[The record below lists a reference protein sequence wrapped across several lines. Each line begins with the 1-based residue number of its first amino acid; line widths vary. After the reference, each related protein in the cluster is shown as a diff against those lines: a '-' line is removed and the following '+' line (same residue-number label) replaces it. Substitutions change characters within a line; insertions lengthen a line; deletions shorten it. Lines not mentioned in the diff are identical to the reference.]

1 MPHAQLARGLFAS
14 FSHYYPRDDE
24 KAVLYLTKA
33 AKQGMPMAQFYLAL
47 MYQRG
52 RGVEQSNEQAL
63 HWNMLAAEQGY
74 PDAEYAMSRMAELGI
89 GVTADK
95 AWSMMWLDRAAHHGD
110 AAGAIFDGHG
120 LSGRKIGPA
129 GLACCGGMVLQ
140 GGDAGKCRCPVATRL
155 YVCQGNR
162 VPCGQA
168 EGGCLA

>member
-1 MPHAQLARGLFAS
+1 MYGHGKGVPRDVNKSLFWVEKAADRGLPHAQLARGLFAS

-33 AKQGMPMAQFYLAL
+33 AEQGMPMAQFYLAL

-95 AWSMMWLDRAAHHGD
+95 ASCRPSRD
-110 AAGAIFDGHG
+110 AAGAIFDGDG
-120 LSGRKIGPA
+120 LSGRKIGLA

-140 GGDAGKCRCPVATRL
+140 GSDAG
-155 YVCQGNR
+155 
-162 VPCGQA
+162 
-168 EGGCLA
+168 